1 MEEKRKVT
9 IEDLD
14 DFFERVDRLDFEID
28 KIFQLE
34 LWDLY
39 KKIFNLYE

>member
-14 DFFERVDRLDFEID
+14 DFFKRIDKLDFEIS

-39 KKIFNLYE
+39 KKIFDLYE